1 MKIIRLNKESI
12 ENEVTEVPSE
22 VTLNPI
28 EADQAIEIANNNPTT
43 SELDSSTSYDNVN
56 KIASDIDDNFL
67 TIDEIQSA
75 TKSIKKARSR

>member
-43 SELDSSTSYDNVN
+43 
-56 KIASDIDDNFL
+56 
-67 TIDEIQSA
+67 
-75 TKSIKKARSR
+75 